1 MCKFTLATVYKN
13 VCVCVCTRTCVRPY
27 FAVQVTAF
35 SFFNP
40 YANYSDIP
48 YPHINSHLF
57 NIYNSILE
65 TLGMGAK
72 AIMLL

>member
-1 MCKFTLATVYKN
+1 MC
-13 VCVCVCTRTCVRPY
+13 VCVCVCVHARVCPY
-27 FAVQVTAF
+27 FAVQVTVF

-57 NIYNSILE
+57 NIYSSILE
-65 TLGMGAK
+65 TLWDGG
-72 AIMLL
+72 